1 MRDLTHRVARAIT
14 HRVSRQGA
22 GDGCRPAASCG
33 TDSGC
38 RLAFVSCSSR
48 PAWLARPALIVFLV
62 VGLVGHLWMQ
72 SSHTVQTAQG
82 AQRAAAAR
90 IATHAAGDQHHGR
103 PAEHAPVCL
112 ALPSADHPAL
122 HGPLRCPTFTAPA
135 TVWAAGEGLDI
146 VRSQP
151 PVYASSPRSPEH
163 GVVLVL

>member
-1 MRDLTHRVARAIT
+1 MRDSWDRVARAIT
-14 HRVSRQGA
+14 HRVSRQGEVTVA
-22 GDGCRPAASCG
+22 APAASCG
-33 TDSGC
+33 ADSGC
-38 RLAFVSCSSR
+38 RLAFVSCSPR
-48 PAWLARPALIVFLV
+48 PAWMPRPALIVFLV

-82 AQRAAAAR
+82 TRASAVR
-90 IATHAAGDQHHGR
+90 IATHAAGDQHHGQ

-122 HGPLRCPTFTAPA
+122 HDPLRCPTLTAPA
-135 TVWAAGEGLDI
+135 TVWGAGDGRLDI

-151 PVYASSPRSPEH
+151 PVHASSPRSPEH